1 MTEGEQNIR
10 ITGGGWRVAP
20 GEGPMGTNAL
30 RFYFDVEQEAK
41 HTGSDVYC
49 PAGRV
54 YCTCGYFSM
63 DERYKHNE
71 PSEKEL
77 LKEEMID
84 LEAQY
89 KALSMENEV
98 DPDLISWRKF
108 ERKRKMMDIR
118 SQASKLNTRMHE
130 AQIREPDKSLLRLSH
145 DQSVGLTKEGGICC
159 KVNKGLSIEYHILGK
174 FEIGSM
180 ACCDHS
186 DYRDLLP

>member
-1 MTEGEQNIR
+1 
-10 ITGGGWRVAP
+10 
-20 GEGPMGTNAL
+20 
-30 RFYFDVEQEAK
+30 
-41 HTGSDVYC
+41 
-49 PAGRV
+49 
-54 YCTCGYFSM
+54 M
-63 DERYKHNE
+63 DERYKRNE

-77 LKEEMID
+77 LKEEMVA

-89 KALSMENEV
+89 KVLSLENEG

-108 ERKRKMMDIR
+108 ERKRKLMDIR

-130 AQIREPDKSLLRLSH
+130 AQIREPDKSLLRLSQ

-180 ACCDHS
+180 ASRDHS